1 MEYQHYKRLKI
12 EQADGVL
19 TVALSQPERRNAM
32 DEIMHREI
40 PELWRQISQDRSV
53 RVVILKGDPEGKAF
67 CAGGDLKWVSEAAQS
82 GERYEEILR
91 DGVDIVRGVAQLPQ
105 PVITMINGSA
115 IGVGASLALFGD
127 IVFADEAAVIADPHV
142 SVGVVAGDGGA
153 IIWPLLVGPN
163 RAKEFLMT
171 GDPLTGAQAERI
183 GLVNHAVPAG
193 ELQERVENMARRLAN
208 GPRLAIELTKRSVN
222 IQVNTLVNH
231 ILHASLALEGLTF
244 RTQDHHAAVN
254 AFLSRSRPSAK

>member
-244 RTQDHHAAVN
+244 RTQDHHTAVN